1 MDREAN
7 YAAVGLFVLLVAALA
22 VAFVLW
28 YSDTGDR
35 REYARYE
42 VYFNGSVSGL
52 SEGSTV
58 RYLGVNV
65 GRVAKIR
72 LDPRNGQRVL
82 VLVDVDST
90 APVNPKTIARLSF
103 QGITGVLFIDLAEDD
118 GRAAMAPEVASQQYP
133 VIRSV
138 QSDFDAFVSGL
149 PGLVAQATAVTTRLN
164 RLLADDN
171 LRATATEVHAA
182 TEGIAKLVAA
192 AGPRL
197 EDASAQVQVTA
208 ANLARTTARLDKFL
222 ADHEGDLSRFTG
234 QGLAELEALLRE
246 SREAAREFKRM
257 SKSLNDDP
265 SRVLYAP
272 APAGLEVPQ

>member
-35 REYARYE
+35 REFTRYE

-82 VLVDVDST
+82 VLVEQLQD
-90 APVNPKTIARLSF
+90 
-103 QGITGVLFIDLAEDD
+103 
-118 GRAAMAPEVASQQYP
+118 
-133 VIRSV
+133 
-138 QSDFDAFVSGL
+138 
-149 PGLVAQATAVTTRLN
+149 
-164 RLLADDN
+164 
-171 LRATATEVHAA
+171 
-182 TEGIAKLVAA
+182 
-192 AGPRL
+192 
-197 EDASAQVQVTA
+197 
-208 ANLARTTARLDKFL
+208 
-222 ADHEGDLSRFTG
+222 
-234 QGLAELEALLRE
+234 
-246 SREAAREFKRM
+246 
-257 SKSLNDDP
+257 
-265 SRVLYAP
+265 
-272 APAGLEVPQ
+272 

>member
-35 REYARYE
+35 REFTRYE

-52 SEGSTV
+52 SDGSTV

-82 VLVDVDST
+82 VLVDIDST

-118 GRAAMAPEVASQQYP
+118 GRVAMAPEVASQQHP

-171 LRATATEVHAA
+171 LRAVSRTLQNVERASRTLPE
-182 TEGIAKLVAA
+182 TLDD
-192 AGPRL
+192 AG
-197 EDASAQVQVTA
+197 
-208 ANLARTTARLDKFL
+208 
-222 ADHEGDLSRFTG
+222 
-234 QGLAELEALLRE
+234 ALMR
-246 SREAAREFKRM
+246 SPFR
-257 SKSLNDDP
+257 
-265 SRVLYAP
+265 
-272 APAGLEVPQ
+272 